1 MAPSGKGIPYAFFII
16 FQHKG
21 DFVHY
26 PLWLSVFVIINPF
39 HLKLPILLF
48 QYLREQKTLSLPGI
62 GTFHL
67 TGTVA
72 HDNDSA
78 FLNASQ
84 VQFESKKIKEHDDKL
99 ISFIKQETGKIKP
112 LAIADLETYIAAGM
126 EMLNM
131 GKPFQLEGIGSI
143 QKKRD
148 GQYEFTAGE
157 SGTVRHEP
165 SPSENEKR
173 VSVYEDSK
181 YEPRSNPLQRI
192 LAFGLLLAGLGI
204 VLLGGYY
211 LYNRNNNTNSGDQE
225 AAVSQPP
232 IQQSVVDSSTTKKDS
247 VVEIKG
253 AETYKFLLET
263 KSGKATAIKR
273 YKQLR
278 SLPTDIRMET
288 SDSTVFRLY
297 FLLPSSASD
306 TARIKDSLS
315 NYYGKRVRIEY

>member
-1 MAPSGKGIPYAFFII
+1 
-16 FQHKG
+16 
-21 DFVHY
+21 
-26 PLWLSVFVIINPF
+26 
-39 HLKLPILLF
+39 LKIPILLF

-67 TGTVA
+67 TGNIA
-72 HDNDSA
+72 PDNDSA
-78 FLNASQ
+78 SLNASQ

-112 LAIADLETYIAAGM
+112 LAIADLETYIASGM

-131 GKPFQLEGIGSI
+131 GKPFQLDGIGSI
-143 QKKRD
+143 QKKKD

-157 SGTVRHEP
+157 NASTRHD
-165 SPSENEKR
+165 SSASENEKR

-211 LYNRNNNTNSGDQE
+211 LYNRSNNVNSGDQE
-225 AAVSQPP
+225 ATVSQPP
-232 IQQSVVDSSTTKKDS
+232 IQQPVIDSSTTKKDS
-247 VVEIKG
+247 VVEIRG
-253 AETYKFLLET
+253 AETYKFVLET
-263 KSGKATAIKR
+263 KIGKAVAIKR
-273 YKQLR
+273 YKQLKG
-278 SLPTDIRMET
+278 LPTDIRMET
-288 SDSTVFRLY
+288 ADSSLFKLY

-306 TARIKDSLS
+306 TTRIKDSLS
-315 NYYGKRVRIEY
+315 NYYGKRVRIDY